1 MLRILP
7 FKIAITKLNDNLYL
21 GSIEDASNYKKLKSL
36 GITHILNVAVEIP
49 NFFEPHFIYKK
60 INGQDVPKF
69 QLSKY
74 FDEIA
79 DFIHE
84 GTTNGKVF
92 VHCFCGISR
101 STTSI
106 LAYFIKYKNQ
116 DFQNTLAY
124 IKKKRWIVCPNDGFL
139 RQLKAYQA
147 LHIKP
152 DQKENIEK
160 RQSEAKFTIK
170 NSRQFRI
177 GYDEPVKKT
186 EALKQKSQSQSVSKS
201 KLFTINR
208 TSKNLKVTSNT
219 FAPRTTIY

>member
-21 GSIEDASNYKKLKSL
+21 GSIEDASNYKKLKTL
-36 GITHILNVAVEIP
+36 GITHILNVATEIP

-60 INGQDVPKF
+60 ISAQDTPKF

-79 DFIHE
+79 DFINE
-84 GTTNGKVF
+84 GATNGKVF

-106 LAYFIKYKNQ
+106 LAYFIKHRNQ
-116 DFQNTLAY
+116 DFVKTLEF

-139 RQLKAYQA
+139 RQLRAFQA
-147 LHIKP
+147 IHIKQ
-152 DQKENIEK
+152 DQKENVDK
-160 RQSEAKFTIK
+160 RPTETKFTIK
-170 NSRQFRI
+170 NSRQLRL
-177 GYDEPVKKT
+177 GYEEPVKKA
-186 EALKQKSQSQSVSKS
+186 EQLKVKSQSVSKS
-201 KLFTINR
+201 KLFTITR
-208 TSKNLKVTSNT
+208 TSKNQKIGGNSLI
-219 FAPRTTIY
+219 PRTTIY